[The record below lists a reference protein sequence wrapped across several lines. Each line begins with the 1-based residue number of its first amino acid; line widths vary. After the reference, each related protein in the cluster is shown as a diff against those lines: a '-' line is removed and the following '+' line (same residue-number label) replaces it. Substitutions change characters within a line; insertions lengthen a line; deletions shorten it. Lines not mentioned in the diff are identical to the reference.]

1 MSRSTQLE
9 LETIQVQSA
18 RIRLELDQEC
28 LKQQRI
34 ETARL
39 VEKAKRDGV
48 PLTDDLK
55 Q

>member
-1 MSRSTQLE
+1 MSRTTQRE
-9 LETIQVQSA
+9 LDNIQVQSA
-18 RIRLELDQEC
+18 RVSLDFDREC

-39 VEKAKRDGV
+39 IENAKRDGI

>member
-1 MSRSTQLE
+1 MSRTTQNE
-9 LETIQVQSA
+9 LEALQVQSA
-18 RIRLELDQEC
+18 RIRLDLDREC

-39 VEKAKRDGV
+39 VENAKRDGV

>member
-1 MSRSTQLE
+1 MSRTTQHE
-9 LETIQVQSA
+9 LDNIQVQSA

-28 LKQQRI
+28 LKQHRI

-39 VEKAKRDGV
+39 VENAKRDGI

>member
-9 LETIQVQSA
+9 LETLQVQSA
-18 RIRLELDQEC
+18 RIRLELDREC

-39 VEKAKRDGV
+39 VENAKRDGV
-48 PLTDDLK
+48 ILTDDLK